1 MPRARQ
7 GQVSPGC
14 EDPGVRQGPPP
25 PTPGLCCPPAHQTPL
40 ALNPER
46 YPVTSDLSQDTR
58 GLPAQ
63 RGGYLSLAQ
72 ISLMLAPA
80 LTLSDFLFLAV

>member
-1 MPRARQ
+1 MLLLHILALKVLWTLPLLGANFQ
-7 GQVSPGC
+7 F
-14 EDPGVRQGPPP
+14 
-25 PTPGLCCPPAHQTPL
+25 CPSFSL
-40 ALNPER
+40 LNPER